1 MQAPFFSENLGN
13 IGKRLSRNEKDGGR
27 EAWEPVAGQ
36 AGSGKSIWR
45 FAAAW
50 SEWASAASADSGR
63 GSSMVVD

>member
-1 MQAPFFSENLGN
+1 M
-13 IGKRLSRNEKDGGR
+13 EKDGWR
-27 EAWEPVAGQ
+27 EAWEWEPVAGQAQ

-50 SEWASAASADSGR
+50 SGWASAASADSGR